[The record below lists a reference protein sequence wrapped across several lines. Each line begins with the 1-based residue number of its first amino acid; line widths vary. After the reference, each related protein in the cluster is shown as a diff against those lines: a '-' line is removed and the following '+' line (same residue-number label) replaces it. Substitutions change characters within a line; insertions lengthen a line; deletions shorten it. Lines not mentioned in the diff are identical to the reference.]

1 MYLVFLNVNLV
12 KTIDKWKTLLD
23 AYYCMWDYVFLKVP
37 LTASYNFGSGTAFYN
52 LIVGPHG
59 YNLSFVWI
67 QCSFL
72 GTLMYSFLSLRKGS
86 SGGRITWYL
95 TVDLLI

>member
-1 MYLVFLNVNLV
+1 MKQL
-12 KTIDKWKTLLD
+12 IGEWKTLLD
-23 AYYCMWDYVFLKVP
+23 TYYCMWVNVFLKVP
-37 LTASYNFGSGTAFYN
+37 LTASYS

-72 GTLMYSFLSLRKGS
+72 GTLMYSFVSLRRGS